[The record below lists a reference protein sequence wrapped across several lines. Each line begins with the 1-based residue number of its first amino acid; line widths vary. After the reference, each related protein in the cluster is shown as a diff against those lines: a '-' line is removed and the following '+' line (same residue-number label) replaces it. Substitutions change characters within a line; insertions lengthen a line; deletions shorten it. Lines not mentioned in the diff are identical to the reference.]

1 MLLTV
6 GTSLLPEAMLVEIEE
21 LLPEAFHKL
30 SLLKNKTCTGAEYT
44 GWWEWP
50 EKGGFD
56 ELRKIRTAVQRIEV
70 PFDLVV
76 LIGIGGSYAGTKA
89 VVEALRHN
97 YADWMIH
104 APQHYLPIVYAGN
117 NLSERGMLEL
127 LELMEEH
134 EPIVNVISKSGGTI
148 EPNVAFRII
157 EESLRKRFGKESAKR
172 ILVTTQNDKN
182 PLCELAEKRGY
193 SLFPIPRDVGG
204 RYSILTAAGLLPL
217 TLAGYDAEQLLA
229 GGDMFFSSVRDIT
242 SPQHP
247 VLQYACFRKV
257 AWEMGK
263 KLDILAYRE
272 PKLAALTEWWKQLFG
287 ESEGKDGKGLMP
299 MGMSYTTDLHS
310 IGQYLQEGPSTMI
323 ETFLNV
329 GPTAALVEK
338 RVKVPV
344 DELGDNKAMRFL
356 FNRYL
361 GELDEAAWQASQK
374 AHAHRGVPCL
384 ELNLS
389 KLDEYHL
396 GYLMAFFQTACAVS
410 GLLLEVNPFDQP
422 GVEVYKKELY
432 KLLGREGTHVG

>member
-1 MLLTV
+1 M
-6 GTSLLPEAMLVEIEE
+6 
-21 LLPEAFHKL
+21 
-30 SLLKNKTCTGAEYT
+30 
-44 GWWEWP
+44 
-50 EKGGFD
+50 
-56 ELRKIRTAVQRIEV
+56 
-70 PFDLVV
+70 
-76 LIGIGGSYAGTKA
+76 
-89 VVEALRHN
+89 
-97 YADWMIH
+97 
-104 APQHYLPIVYAGN
+104 
-117 NLSERGMLEL
+117 
-127 LELMEEH
+127 
-134 EPIVNVISKSGGTI
+134 
-148 EPNVAFRII
+148 
-157 EESLRKRFGKESAKR
+157 
-172 ILVTTQNDKN
+172 
-182 PLCELAEKRGY
+182 
-193 SLFPIPRDVGG
+193 
-204 RYSILTAAGLLPL
+204 
-217 TLAGYDAEQLLA
+217 
-229 GGDMFFSSVRDIT
+229 
-242 SPQHP
+242 
-247 VLQYACFRKV
+247 
-257 AWEMGK
+257 
-263 KLDILAYRE
+263 
-272 PKLAALTEWWKQLFG
+272 TEWWKQLFG